1 MVQDA
6 AFAEDISQE
15 VFLTVYKSVGGFTG
29 KSSLSTW
36 IYRITVNKCIDHLR
50 SRKRQ
55 SGVGFFSSF
64 RQSGDA
70 ESWSDLHANFEHP
83 GIVAERKELAE
94 LLFRALET
102 LPESQKTVFVMSQIE
117 ELPQREI
124 ADILNISVKAMESLL
139 QRAKANL
146 RIKLAPVYERRKPG
160 KHASNH
166 E

>member
-15 VFLTVYKSVGGFTG
+15 VFVTVFKSVAGFSG

-55 SGVGFFSSF
+55 NNVSFFSSF
-64 RQSGDA
+64 RQREGA
-70 ESWSDLHANFEHP
+70 ETWPDTQADFEHP
-83 GIVAERKELAE
+83 GVVAERKEMAGI
-94 LLFRALET
+94 LFRALDT
-102 LPESQKTVFVMSQIE
+102 LPENQKAVFVLSQIE

-124 ADILNISVKAMESLL
+124 AEILNVSVKAMESLL

-146 RIKLAPVYERRKPG
+146 RVKLAPVYERRKQD
-160 KHASNH
+160 KHTSNN